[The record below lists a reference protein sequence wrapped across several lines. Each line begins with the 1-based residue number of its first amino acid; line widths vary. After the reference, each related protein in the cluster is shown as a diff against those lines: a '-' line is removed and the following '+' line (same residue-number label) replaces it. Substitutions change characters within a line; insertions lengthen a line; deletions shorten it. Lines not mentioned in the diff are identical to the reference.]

1 MGRKVA
7 ILTSGGDAPGM
18 NPCIR
23 AIVRLGIYNGFEMY
37 GVNRGFQ
44 GLIDDDINLMNSR
57 SVSGIIQCGGTSL
70 KTARCKE
77 FRTEEGLKKAYDN
90 LVKHG
95 IHDLVV
101 IGGDGSFRG
110 ARDLTYSYDINVIG
124 IPGTIDNDLAYTDY
138 TIGFDTAVNT
148 VLWAI
153 NSLRDT
159 MDAHDRCAILE
170 VMGRRCGDIA
180 LYSGL
185 CGGAEYILTPEIPF
199 DLDEIAESLK
209 ASVAKGKTSNLII
222 FAEGAGN
229 REEIC
234 NYLSEK
240 TGIKFTQVVLG
251 HIQRGGSPTMADR
264 ILAARMAQ
272 RAIELLKVRT
282 KSRVIGVVNNKITDV
297 NIAEALEMKSNID
310 EKLYKVARI
319 LGL

>member
-1 MGRKVA
+1 
-7 ILTSGGDAPGM
+7 M

-124 IPGTIDNDLAYTDY
+124 IPGTIDNDLDYTDY

>member
-1 MGRKVA
+1 
-7 ILTSGGDAPGM
+7 M

>member
-1 MGRKVA
+1 MERKVA
-7 ILTSGGDAPGM
+7 VLTSGGDAPGM
-18 NPCIR
+18 NACLR
-23 AIVRLGIYNGFEMY
+23 ALVRLGIYYGFEMY
-37 GVNRGFQ
+37 GVNRGYQ
-44 GLIDDDINLMNSR
+44 GLIDDDIFLMNSR
-57 SVSGIIQCGGTSL
+57 SVSDIIQRGGTKL

-77 FRTEEGLKKAYDN
+77 FATEEGLKKAYDN
-90 LVKHG
+90 LVKHD
-95 IHDLVV
+95 IRDLIV

-110 ARDLTYSYDINVIG
+110 ARDLTYKYDINVIG

-138 TIGFDTAVNT
+138 TLGFDTAVNT

-159 MDAHDRCAILE
+159 MGAHDRCAVLE
-170 VMGRRCGDIA
+170 VMGRHCGDIA

-199 DLDEIAESLK
+199 DLDKIAEELK
-209 ASVAKGKTSNLII
+209 ESVEKGKTSNLII
-222 FAEGAGN
+222 FAEGAGD

-234 NYLSEK
+234 RYLSEK
-240 TGIKFTQVVLG
+240 SGIKFTQVVLG

-264 ILAARMAQ
+264 MLAARMAQ

-297 NIAEALEMKSNID
+297 NIEEALEMKHTVD
-310 EKLYKVARI
+310 EKIYKVARI